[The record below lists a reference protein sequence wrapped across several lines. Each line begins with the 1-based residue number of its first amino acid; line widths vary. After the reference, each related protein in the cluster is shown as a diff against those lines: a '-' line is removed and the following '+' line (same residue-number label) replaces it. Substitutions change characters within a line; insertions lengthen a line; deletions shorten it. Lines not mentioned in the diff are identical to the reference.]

1 MSPAG
6 CNDYSAFVTE
16 VYVVLGTFNLNGVS
30 NNDTVHLVISLK
42 PGTIATGS
50 GTSND
55 PYIIQAR

>member
-1 MSPAG
+1 MIPAG

-42 PGTIATGS
+42 PGTIATVS

>member
-30 NNDTVHLVISLK
+30 GNDTVHLVISLK

>member
-16 VYVVLGTFNLNGVS
+16 IYVVFGTFNLNGVS
-30 NNDTVHLVISLK
+30 NNDTVHPVISLK
-42 PGTIATGS
+42 VGLLATGS

-55 PYIIQAR
+55 PYIIQSR

>member
-1 MSPAG
+1 MIPAG

-30 NNDTVHLVISLK
+30 GNDTVHLVISLK